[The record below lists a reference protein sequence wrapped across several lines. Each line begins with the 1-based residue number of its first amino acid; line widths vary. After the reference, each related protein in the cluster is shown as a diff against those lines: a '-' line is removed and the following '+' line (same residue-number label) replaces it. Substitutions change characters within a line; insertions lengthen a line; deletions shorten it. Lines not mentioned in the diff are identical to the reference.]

1 MNFFFTVYSSMK
13 HLWFCEKENILKLL
27 EKKGKG
33 GYRIRY
39 LQLQRLSAINAL
51 RHEDNRQ
58 RYPYGQ
64 VDRLTQTLKSTKTKA
79 KVLLNLF
86 Y

>member
-1 MNFFFTVYSSMK
+1 M
-13 HLWFCEKENILKLL
+13 
-27 EKKGKG
+27 GKG
-33 GYRIRY
+33 GYRTRY
-39 LQLQRLSAINAL
+39 LQLQRLSVNAL
-51 RHEDNRQ
+51 HHEDNRQ

-64 VDRLTQTLKSTKTKA
+64 VDILTQTLKSTKTKA